1 MPGSYILYGRCEA
14 ADSLVNTKWKPLKL
28 TDRDLTG
35 DAGFSDIEL
44 PLESVPSGQVSATVD
59 AYKGCVLLVRGS
71 PELSSEKCHQ
81 KKAK

>member
-1 MPGSYILYGRCEA
+1 MEA

-35 DAGFSDIEL
+35 DAGSSDIEL

-59 AYKGCVLLVRGS
+59 AYKGCVLLVHGS